1 MKIFILGTGVMAKGI
16 AQEFLLKGYEVYI
29 YGRSKDKL
37 ESVKKKLQE
46 IFLTKLLLEE
56 KDIKNITQKLY
67 LTENLEDAKYADFV
81 IEALVEDL
89 NIKKEYFSE
98 LDILC
103 KKEVILSTNTSSLSI
118 TEIAAVT
125 NRPEKVVGVHFF
137 NPVNKMK
144 LVEIIKGIST
154 SEESLQIVKTLVES
168 LNKEYVIVN
177 EIPGFVVNRLLIP
190 MINEAISLLEQNVAS
205 IEDIDKAMVLGANH
219 PLGPLALSDLIG
231 NDVVLKI
238 MDSIYLETKDPKYRA
253 TYLLKKYVS
262 AGYLGRKTKKGFYT
276 Y

>member
-1 MKIFILGTGVMAKGI
+1 MRIFILGTGIMAKGI

-56 KDIKNITQKLY
+56 KDIKNIIQKLH
-67 LTENLEDAKYADFV
+67 LTEKLEDAKYTDFV

-89 NIKKEYFSE
+89 NIKKEYFSK

-154 SEESLQIVKTLVES
+154 SEDSLEKIKILVKS
-168 LNKEYVIVN
+168 LDKEFVLVN

-238 MDSIYLETKDPKYRA
+238 MDSIYSETKDTKYRA
-253 TYLLKKYVS
+253 TYLLKKYVNS
-262 AGYLGRKTKKGFYT
+262 GYLGRKTKKGFYN

>member
-67 LTENLEDAKYADFV
+67 LTEKLEDAKYADFV

-89 NIKKEYFSE
+89 NIKKEYFSK

-154 SEESLQIVKTLVES
+154 SEESLQIVKKLVGS
-168 LNKEYVIVN
+168 LDKEYVIVN

-238 MDSIYLETKDPKYRA
+238 MDSIYLETKDTKYRA
-253 TYLLKKYVS
+253 TYLLKKYVNS
-262 AGYLGRKTKKGFYT
+262 GYLGRKTKKGFYN

>member
-67 LTENLEDAKYADFV
+67 LTEKLEDAKYADFV

-89 NIKKEYFSE
+89 NIKKEYFSK

-154 SEESLQIVKTLVES
+154 SEESLQIVKKLVGS
-168 LNKEYVIVN
+168 LDKEYVIVN

-238 MDSIYLETKDPKYRA
+238 MDSIYSETKDTKYRA
-253 TYLLKKYVS
+253 TYLLKKYVNS
-262 AGYLGRKTKKGFYT
+262 GYLGRKTKKGFYN

>member
-1 MKIFILGTGVMAKGI
+1 MAKGI
-16 AQEFLLKGYEVYI
+16 AQEFLLKGYEVYL

-37 ESVKKKLQE
+37 ESVKKKIQE

-56 KDIKNITQKLY
+56 KDIKNITQKLH
-67 LTENLEDAKYADFV
+67 LTEKLEDVKYASFV

-89 NIKKEYFSE
+89 NIKKEYFSK

-125 NRPEKVVGVHFF
+125 NRPDKVVGVHFF
-137 NPVNKMK
+137 NPVNRMR

-168 LNKEYVIVN
+168 LDKEYVIVN

-238 MDSIYLETKDPKYRA
+238 MDSIYSETKDTKYRA
-253 TYLLKKYVS
+253 TYLLKKYVNS
-262 AGYLGRKTKKGFYT
+262 GYLGRKTKKGFYN